1 MRYEFTL
8 DENNYILGFKNSDKG
23 IEFNPVSVNL
33 DYLNCYKLESDKVV
47 LDEEKLSLKKAEEN
61 RLTELSELKA
71 YLIKTS
77 DTANDF
83 VEELLSLD
91 NPVTFITDIIA
102 LIKTYKNTYKTILAQ
117 RKQARDRIKELE
129 E

>member
-1 MRYEFTL
+1 MINKYKVNL
-8 DENNYILGFKNSDKG
+8 DENGYLTGFYVDKNG
-23 IEFNPVSVNL
+23 EYEFDASLLEL
-33 DYLNCYKLESDKVV
+33 DFLNAYKIVDGQPW
-47 LDEEKLSLKKAEEN
+47 LDEEKKAKENNLIEISRLKI
-61 RLTELSELKA
+61 
-71 YLIKTS
+71 YLLETS

-129 E
+129 K